1 MNGMNKRGIS
11 AIVAT
16 VLIILITVAAVT
28 IIWAAI
34 IPMISDQLGRAQECT
49 SALSQLTV
57 KGEYSCYVSATATTN
72 GTTRVQIVR
81 GAENIDLRDI
91 LLLVGAN
98 GSLSSISVKE
108 DLGGEILD
116 PTEEHVFVM
125 INDYNATDGG
135 NFSAG
140 DTVGASVAPVIFT
153 GNEEVTCDNSGSTV
167 VLKPC
172 PS

>member
-116 PTEEHVFVM
+116 PTEEHVFV
-125 INDYNATDGG
+125 INVTDGG